1 MQHQWDEMH
10 RTRKPTFVLCGEPQG
25 DVLNLY
31 VHGYSA
37 TSGGQNGAVAILGRL
52 NFTRGTR
59 LSHKT

>member
-1 MQHQWDEMH
+1 MEIS
-10 RTRKPTFVLCGEPQG
+10 KPGPANFSMRLKNEALGSTTMEP
-25 DVLNLY
+25 
-31 VHGYSA
+31 A